1 MAKQNSSTSSPEVQI
16 SSRQQQLQQQQQQSE
31 QQLWTSSLN
40 CSPQVCSSVS
50 SGFLQQ
56 KLTQPFTALLKQKSE
71 HKNSIA
77 QFFIQYKGKYLYLL
91 YTQLH
96 KSLVCI

>member
-1 MAKQNSSTSSPEVQI
+1 MAKQNNSTSSPEVQI
-16 SSRQQQLQQQQQQSE
+16 SSREQQQQQQRQQQ

-40 CSPQVCSSVS
+40 CSPQVCSSGT